1 MLSWAPDT
9 LYLDG
14 RSLSDIKQ
22 GVTLEVFGEGESLG
36 PLTAQTRAA
45 ALASQGDLKHPIDW
59 TTLGEGL
66 DALVKRGISPNIAS
80 FVGAATIREHEL
92 GYANRAPTPD
102 ELKCMQDLV
111 RVAMREGAVGV
122 GSALIYAPGTYAK
135 TDELVALAQVAGK
148 YHGAY
153 ISHMR
158 SEGDRLLESVDEL
171 IEIARAA
178 QVHGEVYH
186 FKAAGK
192 ANWPKMR
199 EAIAK
204 IDAARARGLDISAN
218 MYTYT
223 AGATGLDAAM
233 PTWVQEGGIDEW
245 IKRLKNPAIR
255 ARVVREMRTPSGDWE
270 NLLLAAGSADKVVL
284 VQFDNPVLK
293 PLTGKTLAEVARR
306 RGESPEETAIDL
318 VIQDHSRVGTVY
330 FLMSEDDVE
339 LGLKQSWVAIG
350 SDEGSYAPEGV
361 FLKFMPHPRAYGNV
375 ARFLGHYVRDEHVTS
390 LTDAIHRLSALPAHN
405 LKLHDR
411 GELKPGD
418 YADIVIFDPIKI
430 ADQAT
435 YDHPQ
440 QFATGVRDVFVNGV
454 QVLKNGEHTGAMP
467 GQVVRGPG
475 WSGWPDAVSRR
486 TPTTSHSR
494 RHEVTRCGCAD
505 SRRWRDRVGVRVVFV
520 ACRARCDGDRAG
532 HGGLRCLARQ
542 LRYDHAESRHAAGD
556 AWRDRAGIALDSQ
569 GRCSVAHR
577 ATVRLPLLEWL
588 LQFAHRCN
596 WADFKRITT
605 IKSAL
610 LHLSRQALEGLIRSE
625 HMDCEFETTGTLNVY
640 RDARTFAHSYWVPQ
654 TLSEC
659 DMPVEILD
667 GTACR
672 KREPALNESIVGGY
686 FNPQDARLR
695 PDRVPAELAR
705 VIRENG
711 GEIHESTRISG
722 FRLDGGRIAGVVTDK
737 GEFSGR
743 DVVLALGSWSPLLAR
758 QLDLRIPIQPGKGYS
773 ITYTR
778 PQECPRIPLTLKERA
793 VCVTGWGSG
802 YRLGSTMEFA
812 GYDDSLNRKRLDAL
826 KRGAAEYLREPE
838 GPQILE
844 EWYGW
849 RPMTYDD
856 LPVLGPVTNL
866 QNLMLATG
874 HGMLGVTMSAATG
887 LLVSEMICGRTP
899 SLDVSAYSPARF
911 NL

>member
-1 MLSWAPDT
+1 MQVRCQVVVPAGGLAIRGRNRAGLLRHCGNKNSMSGRKLIVVLLACLLTACTVRAQKASDFDLIVRRGVVYDGSGHTPIVADVGVRGQRIVAVGDLSRTHAAHEVNAHGLAVAPGFVNMLSWAPDT

-475 WSGWPDAVSRR
+475 WSGWPDAVKS
-486 TPTTSHSR
+486 P
-494 RHEVTRCGCAD
+494 
-505 SRRWRDRVGVRVVFV
+505 
-520 ACRARCDGDRAG
+520 
-532 HGGLRCLARQ
+532 
-542 LRYDHAESRHAAGD
+542 HANDE
-556 AWRDRAGIALDSQ
+556 
-569 GRCSVAHR
+569 
-577 ATVRLPLLEWL
+577 
-588 LQFAHRCN
+588 
-596 WADFKRITT
+596 
-605 IKSAL
+605 
-610 LHLSRQALEGLIRSE
+610 
-625 HMDCEFETTGTLNVY
+625 
-640 RDARTFAHSYWVPQ
+640 PQ
-654 TLSEC
+654 
-659 DMPVEILD
+659 
-667 GTACR
+667 
-672 KREPALNESIVGGY
+672 PA
-686 FNPQDARLR
+686 P
-695 PDRVPAELAR
+695 
-705 VIRENG
+705 
-711 GEIHESTRISG
+711 
-722 FRLDGGRIAGVVTDK
+722 
-737 GEFSGR
+737 
-743 DVVLALGSWSPLLAR
+743 
-758 QLDLRIPIQPGKGYS
+758 
-773 ITYTR
+773 
-778 PQECPRIPLTLKERA
+778 
-793 VCVTGWGSG
+793 
-802 YRLGSTMEFA
+802 
-812 GYDDSLNRKRLDAL
+812 
-826 KRGAAEYLREPE
+826 
-838 GPQILE
+838 
-844 EWYGW
+844 
-849 RPMTYDD
+849 
-856 LPVLGPVTNL
+856 
-866 QNLMLATG
+866 
-874 HGMLGVTMSAATG
+874 
-887 LLVSEMICGRTP
+887 
-899 SLDVSAYSPARF
+899 
-911 NL
+911 